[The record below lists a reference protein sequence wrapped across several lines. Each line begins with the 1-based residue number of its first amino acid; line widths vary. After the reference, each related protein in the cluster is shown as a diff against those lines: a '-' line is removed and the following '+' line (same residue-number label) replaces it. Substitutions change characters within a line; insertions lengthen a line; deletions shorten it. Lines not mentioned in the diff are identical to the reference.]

1 MHSRSS
7 AIDRA
12 RAKYK
17 EINWLI
23 AKYPDFQVDELEK
36 SRRFF
41 DLSKPELPTRAFDVV
56 ACVVGLPVPASLQR
70 ALARMRKEV
79 LKLLPPEVRAY
90 QVGDERLHW
99 EAHRIKGPDESFP
112 SLPLRDISERVVAAV
127 EGVEPFLIHYRG
139 FFISSEGTLCAQ
151 GFGETDE
158 LRSSLRSFLP
168 FSSRSQSD
176 IAHISLARILDPV
189 GNIKFRELLE
199 ARDSSE
205 DEHYGSMLVDRV
217 KLIIERRWYMEDHD
231 VITEVQLR
239 GST

>member
-70 ALARMRKEV
+70 ALARKGG
-79 LKLLPPEVRAY
+79 PEVITPRST
-90 QVGDERLHW
+90 G
-99 EAHRIKGPDESFP
+99 
-112 SLPLRDISERVVAAV
+112 
-127 EGVEPFLIHYRG
+127 
-139 FFISSEGTLCAQ
+139 ISSGGRAT
-151 GFGETDE
+151 
-158 LRSSLRSFLP
+158 SLGGAPDKRT
-168 FSSRSQSD
+168 
-176 IAHISLARILDPV
+176 
-189 GNIKFRELLE
+189 G
-199 ARDSSE
+199 
-205 DEHYGSMLVDRV
+205 
-217 KLIIERRWYMEDHD
+217 
-231 VITEVQLR
+231 
-239 GST
+239 